1 MANKYIFDTPVHKGL
16 WYICLCGNNFSLKKS
31 PPCLTAACLLKN
43 IFDRMN
49 SISVV
54 AILQWSK
61 NATKLVLV
69 SWILGYDE
77 YDFFCNFK
85 RFDCFPSSGTQGLPP
100 PVRAFLVAGLDLS
113 TRAWRDARS
122 PSGRPC
128 GRPLTL
134 THTQDMMVIAH
145 ADTDGHCTGRGA
157 RPVPDVT
164 RTCHDSRTPFHPSV
178 SCSLLSPSAQ
188 HWPGERNNTLLCSE
202 RWAG

>member
-1 MANKYIFDTPVHKGL
+1 MANKCIFDTPVHKGL

-122 PSGRPC
+122 PSCRPC

-134 THTQDMMVIAH
+134 THT
-145 ADTDGHCTGRGA
+145 R
-157 RPVPDVT
+157 T
-164 RTCHDSRTPFHPSV
+164 RTGTALGGALGLSLTWRERVTTHEPLSIHP
-178 SCSLLSPSAQ
+178 C
-188 HWPGERNNTLLCSE
+188 PGCVYTGKIGRKNHISHSSIL
-202 RWAG
+202 